1 MELSRVDEQL
11 GDKET
16 DSEFSSSP
24 TFSEG
29 ISDFPKKGH
38 GASGFSCGNRQPSR
52 WGHWC
57 HHRVADGHRSYTS
70 LSGSGRSLVEH
81 VPWGGVVVLRMVNSW
96 NPKSEQIPKHIH
108 KFSEICEN
116 FEWEFWRSK
125 TAVACSYTVTQEL
138 TLRRQK
144 SEHILFP
151 YYFARHVYKSWRSLH
166 QELGDSTL
174 FMYFVD
180 TGFWS
185 KYGHLQKIIVSS
197 DIDVP
202 WVVLSGTLLF
212 VQVESGEFFQAA
224 QLSNSNRKVLP
235 FPSYHWTLV
244 HSSFS
249 SMSKGQWGNREY
261 DAATATSPA
270 AAAVRQV
277 KFGMNMDGCFAFFRC
292 FLLTLVEFGHI
303 AWNLLKYMA
312 LKEQKDLLE
321 PGFEQTLGMTRLP
334 PRFVSHG
341 NGQVHAYLD
350 RLAGALPG
358 CVKAKSLG
366 RGLPPDSFAGP
377 PAVWKPARGD
387 NMLLRVWRLA
397 ARRHAKSRTKYQK
410 MRSKDTANSHDFSL
424 FSICFQ
430 VSLFYKYDSARND
443 GKFVWIFFFVLEVET
458 SDRGLWQIW

>member
-1 MELSRVDEQL
+1 MGCVLWNS
-11 GDKET
+11 
-16 DSEFSSSP
+16 
-24 TFSEG
+24 TF
-29 ISDFPKKGH
+29 
-38 GASGFSCGNRQPSR
+38 C
-52 WGHWC
+52 
-57 HHRVADGHRSYTS
+57 
-70 LSGSGRSLVEH
+70 SGRV
-81 VPWGGVVVLRMVNSW
+81 
-96 NPKSEQIPKHIH
+96 
-108 KFSEICEN
+108 
-116 FEWEFWRSK
+116 WR
-125 TAVACSYTVTQEL
+125 
-138 TLRRQK
+138 
-144 SEHILFP
+144 I
-151 YYFARHVYKSWRSLH
+151 
-166 QELGDSTL
+166 
-174 FMYFVD
+174 
-180 TGFWS
+180 
-185 KYGHLQKIIVSS
+185 
-197 DIDVP
+197 
-202 WVVLSGTLLF
+202 
-212 VQVESGEFFQAA
+212 FQAA

-235 FPSYHWTLV
+235 FTSYHWTLV

-261 DAATATSPA
+261 YDAATATSPA
-270 AAAVRQV
+270 AEAVRQV